1 MVSPACGTISAWITF
16 RRSDHHSSAGMKPST
31 LYPHWLALSKALAYL
46 WALRRRADPQ
56 APAPEALHFAM
67 QQKMIARRNRATDA
81 RANRET
87 PIEVIAH
94 SRLHSLS
101 HSLYPN
107 LLHYSRPLTYCR
119 IVSQDLKSDARWL
132 SQSNRKPTLMHAS
145 T

>member
-1 MVSPACGTISAWITF
+1 MYGLTSMWDYFGL
-16 RRSDHHSSAGMKPST
+16 DHLQKLGSSLERAGMKPST

-46 WALRRRADPQ
+46 WALSRRADPQ

-107 LLHYSRPLTYCR
+107 LLHYSRPLAYCR

-132 SQSNRKPTLMHAS
+132 SPGELAK
-145 T
+145 